1 VEQETRQVKT
11 AKQVK
16 TMRRSGW
23 VAAAAAL
30 LCLGAVGCGNNVS
43 GHTYGTAG
51 GGVTIE
57 FQSGGKAVTSIGPM
71 SSQCTYTQS
80 GKQVSL
86 ACEGDTTVF
95 TIGDDGSLDGPPDG
109 MLGHLTKVK

>member
-1 VEQETRQVKT
+1 MNGESKDLGRP
-11 AKQVK
+11 A
-16 TMRRSGW
+16 MRSGIRSGW
-23 VAAAAAL
+23 IATAAAL
-30 LCLGAVGCGNNVS
+30 ICLAAAGCGNNVS
-43 GHTYGTAG
+43 GHTYGAAG

-57 FQSGGKAVTSIGPM
+57 FQSGGKAVTSFGPM

-86 ACEGDTTVF
+86 TCEGDTTVF
-95 TIGDDGSLDGPPDG
+95 TIGDDGSLDGPADG

>member
-1 VEQETRQVKT
+1 MNGETKELGRPV
-11 AKQVK
+11 
-16 TMRRSGW
+16 MRSGVRSGW
-23 VAAAAAL
+23 IAMAAAL
-30 LCLGAVGCGNNVS
+30 VCLGAAGCGNNVS
-43 GHTYGTAG
+43 GHTYGAAG

-57 FQSGGKAVTSIGPM
+57 FQSGGKAVTSFGPM

-86 ACEGDTTVF
+86 VCEGDTTVL
-95 TIGDDGSLDGPPDG
+95 TIGDDGSLDGPADG

>member
-1 VEQETRQVKT
+1 M
-11 AKQVK
+11 A
-16 TMRRSGW
+16 RSGW
-23 VAAAAAL
+23 VATVAAL
-30 LCLGAVGCGNNVS
+30 LCLSTVGCGTNVS

-57 FQSGGKAVTSIGPM
+57 FQSGGKAVTSLGPM

-86 ACEGDTTVF
+86 VCEGDTTLL

-109 MLGHLTKVK
+109 MLGHLTKLK